1 LFDNLGGIM
10 AVVRTLE
17 LRFYLPLGGLG
28 FGANQTHTKK
38 AWFLAPPA
46 ANIDTGVGSAGF
58 SQ

>member
-1 LFDNLGGIM
+1 M